1 MTATRPPA
9 TAAPGALPFWTLTPG
24 EALARAGGVEGGLSS
39 EEARDRLRRF
49 GPNELQAPRR
59 FEALRELARY
69 LVNPLVV
76 ILLVASVVSAALGQM
91 ASSVIVALM
100 LVLSVALNFV
110 QASRSQQAARRLR
123 AQVGQTATVLRD
135 GAEREIP
142 AGQVVPGD
150 VIHLRAGDLMPA
162 DGRLLSA
169 KDLFVNEAALT
180 GESLPREKHALG
192 GGPAP
197 DGLSRAAA
205 AVFRG
210 TSVVSGLGAAVV
222 MRTGSGTEF
231 GRVAASLVA
240 RPPETEFERGTR
252 RFGFLILQV
261 VIFLVLFVF
270 LVNALLR
277 RDPLESFLFAVALA
291 VGLTPELLPMI
302 VSVTLATGA
311 VRMARKKV
319 IVKHLAAI
327 ENFGSMDILCSDKT
341 GTLTRGEITV
351 DRHVNLRGESDEAV
365 IRLAALNSV
374 YQTGLRSPMDDA
386 ILRHEHPAV
395 ARHARVDEIP
405 FDFQRR
411 RVSVVV
417 EDGTRRLLITKGAPE
432 SVMPVCA
439 SRELDGAAV
448 PLDPAL
454 RAEADAL
461 FRRLS
466 AEGYRV
472 LAVAYRPVARQAAYG
487 VVDERELIF
496 VGFAAF
502 LDPPHEG
509 VAETLAALGADGVEV
524 KIITGDNELV
534 TRKICEQVGLDPGVI
549 LLGDEVERMSDP
561 ALGAVAERATVF
573 ARVSPIQK
581 NRIVRALHAR
591 GHVVGCVGDGINDAP
606 ALRSADV
613 GISVQN
619 AVDVA
624 RDAADIIL
632 LEKRLQVLHDGV
644 IEGRRSFGNIMKY
657 VLMGTSSN
665 FGNMLSMAAASVV
678 LPFLPMLPLQILLN
692 NFLYDLS
699 QVAIPSDRVDAAY
712 MLKPRH
718 WNIAFIRR
726 YMLLIGALS
735 SVFDFLTFAV
745 MLGVF
750 HADPALF
757 RTGWFVESLAT
768 QTLVIFVIRTA
779 GRPWRSRP
787 SLALAGLVGVCAAT
801 GALLPFTPAAPWLG
815 FTPLPPLF
823 FAFLIAM
830 VGGYLVLVEVAKRWF
845 YRRHP
850 M

>member
-1 MTATRPPA
+1 MPA
-9 TAAPGALPFWTLTPG
+9 PAPWALG
-24 EALARAGGVEGGLSS
+24 IEQALAGAAATERGLSS
-39 EEARDRLRRF
+39 AEAGARLASR
-49 GPNELQAPRR
+49 GPNELAPPPR
-59 FEALRELARY
+59 FEALRELLRY
-69 LVNPLVV
+69 LVNPLVL
-76 ILLVASVVSAALGQM
+76 ILLVASVVSAAFGQVVS
-91 ASSVIVALM
+91 AVIVALM
-100 LVLSVALNFV
+100 LILSVTLNFT
-110 QASRSQQAARRLR
+110 QAYRSQRAARRLR
-123 AQVGQTATVLRD
+123 LQVGQTATVIRD
-135 GAEREIP
+135 GVEREIP
-142 AGQVVPGD
+142 VREVVVGD
-150 VIHLRAGDLMPA
+150 VIHLKAGDLVPA
-162 DGRLLSA
+162 DCRLLSVR
-169 KDLFVNEAALT
+169 DLYLNEALLT
-180 GESLPREKHALG
+180 GESLPREKQATPGPLPPGGLG
-192 GGPAP
+192 DAVTG
-197 DGLSRAAA
+197 
-205 AVFRG
+205 VFRG

-222 MRTGSGTEF
+222 VATGGATEF
-231 GRVAASLVA
+231 GRVAAGLVG

-261 VIFLVLFVF
+261 VVFLVLFVF

-277 RDPLESFLFAVALA
+277 RDVLESFLFSVALA

-302 VSVTLATGA
+302 VSVTLSRGA
-311 VRMARKKV
+311 VRMAEKKD
-319 IVKHLAAI
+319 IVKQLAAI

-341 GTLTRGEITV
+341 GTLTHGEITV
-351 DRHVNLRGESDEAV
+351 DCHLNLRGDDDETV

-374 YQTGLRSPMDDA
+374 YQTGLRSPMDEA

-395 ARHARVDEIP
+395 AQYRRVDEIP

-411 RVSVVV
+411 RVSVIVQ
-417 EDGTRRLLITKGAPE
+417 DGARRLLITKGAPE
-432 SVMPVCA
+432 SVLPVCA
-439 SRELDGAAV
+439 AVETAGVAA
-448 PLDPAL
+448 PLD
-454 RAEADAL
+454 AEALTLAEAL
-461 FRRLS
+461 FHRLS
-466 AEGYRV
+466 ADGYRA
-472 LAVAYRPVARQAAYG
+472 LAVAYR
-487 VVDERELIF
+487 VVGEETGYAVTDERDLVF

-502 LDPPHEG
+502 LDPPYEG
-509 VAETLAALGADGVEV
+509 VADTLRALQADEIEV

-534 TRKICEQVGLDPGVI
+534 TRKICQEVGLDAGEIV
-549 LLGDEVERMSDP
+549 LGDAVERMSDP
-561 ALGAVAERATVF
+561 ALGAVAERTRVF

-613 GISVQN
+613 GISVQS

-632 LEKRLQVLHDGV
+632 LEKRLSVLHDGV
-644 IEGRRSFGNIMKY
+644 VEGRRSFGNIMKY

-665 FGNMLSMAAASVV
+665 FGNMLSMAAASVF

-699 QVAIPSDRVDAAY
+699 QVPIPSDRVDETY
-712 MLKPRH
+712 MQKPKR

-726 YMLLIGALS
+726 YMLLLGPLS
-735 SVFDFLTFAV
+735 SAFDFLTFAV

-750 HADPALF
+750 RADPALF

-779 GRPWRSRP
+779 DRPWRSRP
-787 SLALAGLVGVCAAT
+787 SRGLAWGVTSSAAV

-823 FAFLIAM
+823 FAVLLGM
-830 VGGYLVLVEVAKRWF
+830 VAVYLGLVEVVKRWF
-845 YRRHP
+845 YRRYP